1 MFIFVYI
8 YYYRSYTY
16 LINYRK
22 GDIKR
27 QLDSMYLIRI
37 TTTMKALLIK
47 KRPTSEE
54 IGLHFIGKSSLLNFQ
69 FDIDLGQVQINSF
82 QLQ

>member
-1 MFIFVYI
+1 MLTINYI

-22 GDIKR
+22 GELKR
-27 QLDSMYLIRI
+27 QLHFPRLPY
-37 TTTMKALLIK
+37 K

-54 IGLHFIGKSSLLNFQ
+54 VGLDFIQKS
-69 FDIDLGQVQINSF
+69 
-82 QLQ
+82 

>member
-8 YYYRSYTY
+8 YYYGSYTY

-27 QLDSMYLIRI
+27 QLHSMYLIRI
-37 TTTMKALLIK
+37 TATMKAPLIK
-47 KRPTSEE
+47 KD
-54 IGLHFIGKSSLLNFQ
+54 LLPKK
-69 FDIDLGQVQINSF
+69 
-82 QLQ
+82 

>member
-22 GDIKR
+22 GDLKR
-27 QLDSMYLIRI
+27 QLHSMDLILI
-37 TTTMKALLIK
+37 TGTVKVEAIRKDLLPK
-47 KRPTSEE
+47 EV
-54 IGLHFIGKSSLLNFQ
+54 GLHFIGKS
-69 FDIDLGQVQINSF
+69 
-82 QLQ
+82 

>member
-47 KRPTSEE
+47 KEPTSEE
-54 IGLHFIGKSSLLNFQ
+54 IGLHFIGKS
-69 FDIDLGQVQINSF
+69 
-82 QLQ
+82 

>member
-1 MFIFVYI
+1 M

-27 QLDSMYLIRI
+27 QLHSMDLTLII
-37 TTTMKALLIK
+37 GTVNVKAIRKDLLPK
-47 KRPTSEE
+47 EV
-54 IGLHFIGKSSLLNFQ
+54 GLHFIGKS
-69 FDIDLGQVQINSF
+69 
-82 QLQ
+82 

>member
-1 MFIFVYI
+1 MFIFIYI

-27 QLDSMYLIRI
+27 QLHSMYLTLITKTVKVEAIR
-37 TTTMKALLIK
+37 KDLLPK
-47 KRPTSEE
+47 EV
-54 IGLHFIGKSSLLNFQ
+54 GLHFIGKS
-69 FDIDLGQVQINSF
+69 
-82 QLQ
+82 